1 MTLTTFVRK
10 NAFRNLRRSILTVL
24 SIGFSLLLLTLMMAI
39 WRNFYLQKGTEVS
52 ALRLVTRHKVSL
64 VFEMPSYYREKIRA
78 IPGVANVIPG
88 NWFGGKY
95 KDDKSN
101 NFFAQFGTD
110 PDEFFQVY
118 KDWKIPDDQ
127 VAAWQHDRAGC
138 VVDSNLAKKF
148 GWKLGQRII
157 IVGQIFPVNLEL
169 NIRGFYTAP
178 EDTGSLY
185 YNQKYVE
192 EAVPYLKGQQGFYTI
207 LAKSAADVPKIQAA
221 VDQTF
226 HSSPQPTKTETE
238 KAFQLGFLAMLGNVK
253 AFILSICGAVVFA
266 ILLVSANTMAM
277 SIRERTREVAVLK
290 TLGFTRQT
298 LLGLFVGEAVVL
310 ALIGGVIGSV
320 WAFAPLSLVGTT
332 ALALGL
338 LLLAGL
344 VKLLVWL
351 LHGNLR
357 VPLGRIVL
365 IGAIVGAFL
374 GLGANVFGHITLG
387 GGLANALKVAPAT
400 MLVAWG
406 VAAFMG
412 FISALVPSYHAS
424 RLGIVEG
431 LRHIG

>member
-1 MTLTTFVRK
+1 MTLSTFVRK

-39 WRNFYLQKGTEVS
+39 WKNFYLQKGTEVS

-64 VFEMPSYYREKIRA
+64 AFEMPSYYREKIRA
-78 IPGVANVIPG
+78 IPGVANVVPG

-118 KDWKIPDDQ
+118 KDWKISDDEI
-127 VAAWQHDRAGC
+127 AAWQHDRAGAI
-138 VVDSNLAKKF
+138 VDSVLAQKF
-148 GWKLGQRII
+148 GWKLGQRIV
-157 IVGQIFPVNLEL
+157 IVGTIFPVNLEL
-169 NIRGFYTAP
+169 NIRGFFTAP
-178 EDTGSLY
+178 QPTSALY

-192 EAVPYLKGQQGFYTI
+192 EAVPYLKGQQGWYTI
-207 LAKSAADVPKIQAA
+207 LAKSPQDVPKIQAA
-221 VDQTF
+221 VDDTF

-298 LLGLFVGEAVVL
+298 VLGLFVGEAVVL
-310 ALIGGVIGSV
+310 ALIGGIAG
-320 WAFAPLSLVGTT
+320 SLV
-332 ALALGL
+332 ALL
-338 LLLAGL
+338 
-344 VKLLVWL
+344 
-351 LHGNLR
+351 
-357 VPLGRIVL
+357 
-365 IGAIVGAFL
+365 L
-374 GLGANVFGHITLG
+374 GLGAAKAG
-387 GGLANALKVAPAT
+387 GFAGALKVDLST
-400 MLVAWG
+400 MWVAW
-406 VAAFMG
+406 AAAALMG
-412 FISALVPSYHAS
+412 FFSALVPAYHAS

>member
-64 VFEMPSYYREKIRA
+64 AFEMPSYYREKIRA
-78 IPGVANVIPG
+78 ISGVANIVPG

-118 KDWKIPDDQ
+118 KDWTIPADQ
-127 VAAWQHDRAGC
+127 VAAWQHDRAGA
-138 VVDSNLAKKF
+138 VVDSELAKKF

-157 IVGQIFPVNLEL
+157 VVGTIFPVNLEL
-169 NIRGFYTAP
+169 NIRGFFTAP
-178 EDTGSLY
+178 APTSSLY

-192 EAVPYLKGQQGFYTI
+192 EAVPYLKGQNGFYTI
-207 LAKSAADVPKIQAA
+207 LAKTSADVPKIQAT
-221 VDQTF
+221 VDGMF

-298 LLGLFVGEAVVL
+298 VLSLFVGEAVVL
-310 ALIGGVIGSV
+310 ALIGGIAG
-320 WAFAPLSLVGTT
+320 SLV
-332 ALALGL
+332 AL
-338 LLLAGL
+338 LLGVVASKMGGIAG
-344 VKLLVWL
+344 
-351 LHGNLR
+351 
-357 VPLGRIVL
+357 
-365 IGAIVGAFL
+365 
-374 GLGANVFGHITLG
+374 GLKVTLG
-387 GGLANALKVAPAT
+387 T
-400 MLVAWG
+400 MLVAW
-406 VAAFMG
+406 AAAALMG
-412 FISALVPSYHAS
+412 FFSALVPSYHAS

>member
-39 WRNFYLQKGTEVS
+39 WKNFYLQKGTEVS

-64 VFEMPSYYREKIRA
+64 AFEMPSYYREKIRA
-78 IPGVANVIPG
+78 IPGVANIVPG

-118 KDWKIPDDQ
+118 KDWKISDDEI
-127 VAAWQHDRAGC
+127 AAWQHDRAGAI
-138 VVDSNLAKKF
+138 VDSVLAQKF

-157 IVGQIFPVNLEL
+157 IVGTIFPVNLEL
-169 NIRGFYTAP
+169 NIRGFFTAP
-178 EDTGSLY
+178 QPTSALY

-192 EAVPYLKGQQGFYTI
+192 EAVPYLKGQEGWYTI
-207 LAKSAADVPKIQAA
+207 LAKSPQDVPKIQAA
-221 VDQTF
+221 VDDTF

-277 SIRERTREVAVLK
+277 SIRERTREVAVLIGGIAGSLVALL
-290 TLGFTRQT
+290 LGF
-298 LLGLFVGEAVVL
+298 GA
-310 ALIGGVIGSV
+310 AKAGG
-320 WAFAPLSLVGTT
+320 FAG
-332 ALALGL
+332 A
-338 LLLAGL
+338 
-344 VKLLVWL
+344 
-351 LHGNLR
+351 LR
-357 VPLGRIVL
+357 VDLS
-365 IGAIVGAFL
+365 
-374 GLGANVFGHITLG
+374 
-387 GGLANALKVAPAT
+387 T
-400 MLVAWG
+400 MWVAW
-406 VAAFMG
+406 AAAALMG
-412 FISALVPSYHAS
+412 FFSALVPAYHAS

>member
-39 WRNFYLQKGTEVS
+39 WKNFYLQKGTEVS

-64 VFEMPSYYREKIRA
+64 AFEMPSYYREKIRA
-78 IPGVANVIPG
+78 IPGVANVVPG

-118 KDWKIPDDQ
+118 KDWKIPDDEI
-127 VAAWQHDRAGC
+127 AAWQHDRAGA
-138 VVDSNLAKKF
+138 VVDSVLAQKF

-157 IVGQIFPVNLEL
+157 IVGTIFPVNLEL
-169 NIRGFYTAP
+169 NIRGFFTAP
-178 EDTGSLY
+178 QPTSALY

-192 EAVPYLKGQQGFYTI
+192 EAVPYLKGQQGWYTI
-207 LAKSAADVPKIQAA
+207 LAKSPQDVPKIQAA
-221 VDQTF
+221 VDDTF

-298 LLGLFVGEAVVL
+298 VLGLFVGEAVVL
-310 ALIGGVIGSV
+310 ALIGGIAG
-320 WAFAPLSLVGTT
+320 SLV
-332 ALALGL
+332 ALL
-338 LLLAGL
+338 
-344 VKLLVWL
+344 
-351 LHGNLR
+351 
-357 VPLGRIVL
+357 
-365 IGAIVGAFL
+365 L
-374 GLGANVFGHITLG
+374 GLGAAKAG
-387 GGLANALKVAPAT
+387 GFAGALRVDLST
-400 MLVAWG
+400 MWVAW
-406 VAAFMG
+406 AAAALMG
-412 FISALVPSYHAS
+412 FFSALVPAYHAS